1 MASTETL
8 DILVVTFNCAR
19 QLIKPEFFTQRL
31 SNTVRESQRPTIIVL
46 SLQEIAPIA
55 YAFLGG
61 SYLAPYLRRFGHAVE
76 LAAKGLGEAE
86 YVNVVTRN
94 VGMTACM
101 VFALEEHVGKIQWIN
116 SGGVGLGVH
125 EMGNKAAV
133 GLRLGYAV
141 SDDVMELTFVAAHL
155 APMEDALKTRNE
167 DWMNIVRRLVFTP
180 ADFRSIRKAPRRQAA
195 SGEGE
200 SEALLANHSN
210 DTSTKPLGIYTP
222 NAHLILAGDLNYRTS
237 STKPQPS
244 DTLAFPR
251 PTAEPTDPHH
261 YSHLLRDDQLSHERR
276 AGRTCHGL
284 SEAPIHFPP
293 TYKYSDEAQL
303 LAGKNNDVTTWNWAG
318 HRWPSWC
325 DRILYLDLPEWM
337 KGNGKVEVQKYDT
350 LPLQPRSDHRPVML
364 ALRLPLKAIP
374 APEDGQGEG
383 HVRMRPPSDIDPDW
397 RARRAVARRKE
408 IVVGLLAYLSLTW
421 EGRGVVVALAIG
433 TLGGWA
439 IVRSM
444 LEV

>member
-19 QLIKPEFFTQRL
+19 QPIKPGFL
-31 SNTVRESQRPTIIVL
+31 SNAVRQSQRPTIIVL

-61 SYLAPYLRRFGHAVE
+61 SYLAPYLLRFIHAVE
-76 LAAKGLGEAE
+76 LAAKKGLGEAE

-101 VFALEEHVGKIQWIN
+101 VFALKERESNIRWIDT
-116 SGGVGLGVH
+116 GGVGLGVH
-125 EMGNKAAV
+125 EMGNKGAV

-141 SDDVMELTFVAAHL
+141 SDNVMELAFIAAHL
-155 APMEDALKTRNE
+155 TPMEDALTKRNQ
-167 DWMNIVRRLVFTP
+167 DWMNIVRRLAFTP
-180 ADFRSIRKAPRRQAA
+180 AGLTNIRKAPRGQVA
-195 SGEGE
+195 SGGEE

-210 DTSTKPLGIYTP
+210 DTTTRPLGIFTP
-222 NAHLILAGDLNYRTS
+222 NIHLILAGDLNYRTS

-244 DTLAFPR
+244 DTLAFPQ
-251 PTAEPTDPHH
+251 PTIEPTDPHH
-261 YSHLLRDDQLSHERR
+261 YSHLLKNDQLSRERR

-303 LAGKNNDVTTWNWAG
+303 LAEKNHDVTTWDWAM

-337 KGNGKVEVQKYDT
+337 KGNAKVEVQKYNA
-350 LPLQPRSDHRPVML
+350 LPLQPTSDHRPVVL
-364 ALRLPLKAIP
+364 ALRIPLKAIP
-374 APEDGQGEG
+374 APEDGQGEQ
-383 HVRMRPPSDIDPDW
+383 HVRRRPPFELDPDW

-408 IVVGLLAYLSLTW
+408 ILVGVLAYLSLTW
-421 EGRGVVVALAIG
+421 EGRGIVLALVIG